1 MWQNDIA
8 KSYSGTRRERHMYN
22 VLSELNKTTG
32 ITGSMVVGNDGIV
45 IAADLDESFEG
56 ETIGALAA
64 SITGNIQKSLER
76 LKTSPLKQVTIEADE
91 GKLFFTDTNL
101 GILVV
106 TTDKQINIGL
116 IRLEIKNAISKL
128 KLAG

>member
-1 MWQNDIA
+1 
-8 KSYSGTRRERHMYN
+8 MYD
-22 VLSELNKTTG
+22 VLDDLNKTTG

-45 IAADLDESFEG
+45 IAANLDESFEG
-56 ETIGALAA
+56 EAIGALAA
-64 SITGNIQKSLER
+64 SITTNIQKSLDR
-76 LKTSPLKQVTIEADE
+76 LESTPLKQVTIEAEE
-91 GKLFFTDTNL
+91 GKLFFTDAGL

-106 TTDKQINIGL
+106 TTEQQVNIGL